1 MPNTDIYCQG
11 MQLVLLYRKSWPAAF
26 ASCLKHPSQWKRPML
41 ICGLTGCLQTAVY
54 LHPAE
59 SQPLWVMSQHENV
72 TWTLRMTVKPTHPA
86 TLQQVAFCAAAFG
99 DASFTQEARCFWQH
113 RINPHI

>member
-1 MPNTDIYCQG
+1 
-11 MQLVLLYRKSWPAAF
+11 
-26 ASCLKHPSQWKRPML
+26 
-41 ICGLTGCLQTAVY
+41 
-54 LHPAE
+54 
-59 SQPLWVMSQHENV
+59 MSQHENV